1 MTTWYSLHLPP
12 KAPREIV
19 TRLGAAVNQ
28 ALADPA
34 VLKRLV
40 EDGAI
45 VKPMSPE
52 EFSGFFR
59 AEFERWGP
67 VIRNSGIKAQ
77 GS

>member
-1 MTTWYSLHLPP
+1 
-12 KAPREIV
+12 
-19 TRLGAAVNQ
+19 
-28 ALADPA
+28 
-34 VLKRLV
+34 LV

-52 EFSGFFR
+52 EFSGFFH